1 MNRSRVT
8 YPTYIY
14 ILKISLGLLVLMGTI
29 MLFSASSQISLE
41 RYADSNTYFFNH
53 LQRLFM
59 AGLLAIA
66 CYLIHYEAFRKHIKL
81 LYALTLIA
89 VILPYIQNAFSD
101 RSDPARWIRTG
112 VMTIQT
118 AEILRFTII
127 LYLAAYLS
135 SRKTEILDYK
145 KGLLPALLILGIPLL
160 FIAAA
165 PDFST
170 AFILLIIS
178 FVILYAGG
186 VPLKHLSL
194 SALPMMLAAFV
205 YVRMSPYRWQRIQV
219 YLGSESDI
227 SDNAYQIN
235 QSLISLANGQLT
247 GTGLGKSML
256 KNLYLPEAHTDFIFS
271 VIGEEWG
278 FLGAFLFILLFVVIF
293 ITLIRLTLDIQDS
306 FGKFFIFGVN
316 VSLIFYAL
324 VNIGVTVG
332 LFPVT
337 GLPMPFVSYSG
348 SQILINGALLGILF
362 RIIKENFSSE
372 KVSRTY

>member
-1 MNRSRVT
+1 MNRT
-8 YPTYIY
+8 EIKYPTYIL
-14 ILKISLGLLVLMGTI
+14 ILKLSLGLLILLGTI

-41 RYADSNTYFFNH
+41 RYGDSNSYFFHH

-59 AGLLAIA
+59 AVLLGIA
-66 CYLIHYEAFRKHIKL
+66 CYLIHYETFRKHIKL
-81 LYALTLIA
+81 LYILTLIA
-89 VILPYIQNAFSD
+89 VILPYIQNMITGK
-101 RSDPARWIRTG
+101 SDPARWIRTG

-135 SRKTEILDYK
+135 SRGTDVKYFK
-145 KGLLPALLILGIPLL
+145 KGLMPALLILGIPVI

-170 AFILLIIS
+170 ALILMMITYT
-178 FVILYAGG
+178 ILYIGG
-186 VPLKHLSL
+186 IPLKHLFL
-194 SALPMMLAAFV
+194 SALPFLIAAFV
-205 YVRMSPYRWQRIQV
+205 YVRTSEYRWNRILV
-219 YLGSESDI
+219 YLGRDSNVAK
-227 SDNAYQIN
+227 NAYQIN
-235 QSLISLANGQLT
+235 QSLISLANGRLS

-271 VIGEEWG
+271 IIGEEWG
-278 FLGAFLFILLFVVIF
+278 FIGALFFIVLFIALF
-293 ITLIRLTLDIQDS
+293 ITLIRLSMDIQNP
-306 FGKFFIFGVN
+306 FGKFFIFGIN
-316 VSLIFYAL
+316 ISLILYAL
-324 VNIGVTVG
+324 FNIGVTVG

-362 RIIKENFSSE
+362 RIIREDFNTENLQA
-372 KVSRTY
+372 KY